1 MNELSHTPFTPLYQR
16 LYTLYREEIIANRLR
31 CGDRIHSIAEMMQIQ
46 GVSRETA
53 KTVLKRLAT
62 EGYIIQKPGKGS
74 FVADLGP
81 KQKKWALILPHYSA
95 QYEQLLFHLHSHARD
110 LGREM
115 DHYIDHDSWQEEIR
129 LVGECIDRRYE
140 GVIVAPTLDESQ
152 TADFYRTLSPR
163 QTHLTLI
170 DHTMAGSF
178 FSYVI
183 QSYDLGVQR
192 AVRYLVERSSKRLV
206 FVRNRIR
213 GGRNLLR
220 ELMEAT
226 FAGCCQRE
234 ILFVDHADEVDR
246 SWIEQQR
253 VGGFFCCDD
262 ADAIRIIGRCREQ
275 GMAFEQECALVSY
288 GNTYLARYFTPHIS
302 SIDPHNEELAR
313 LSVAIL
319 QRRIDAQDTSLC
331 QYVVQ
336 PTLVV
341 RDT

>member
-1 MNELSHTPFTPLYQR
+1 
-16 LYTLYREEIIANRLR
+16 
-31 CGDRIHSIAEMMQIQ
+31 MMQIQ
-46 GVSRETA
+46 GISRETA

-81 KQKKWALILPHYSA
+81 KQKKWALILPHYCA
-95 QYEQLLFHLHSHARD
+95 QYEELLFYLHTHARG
-110 LGREM
+110 LERAMEHFIG
-115 DHYIDHDSWQEEIR
+115 HDSWQEEIR
-129 LVGECIDRRYE
+129 LVGECIDQRYE
-140 GVIVAPTLDESQ
+140 AVIVAPTLDESQ
-152 TADFYRTLSPR
+152 TADFYRTVSPR
-163 QTHLTLI
+163 QTHLSLI

-192 AVRYLVERSSKRLV
+192 ALRYLVERSDKTLV

-226 FAGCCQRE
+226 FASSCQRE

-246 SWIEQQR
+246 EWIEQHR

-288 GNTYLARYFTPHIS
+288 GNTYLARYFTPRIS
-302 SIDPHNEELAR
+302 AIDPHNEEIAR
-313 LSVAIL
+313 RTVEIL
-319 QRRIDAQDTSLC
+319 QRRIDAQDTSFC
-331 QYVVQ
+331 QYIVQ

-341 RDT
+341 RET